1 METQI
6 RQYLEYLEIERG
18 YSTGTIEGYRG
29 YLARFLKWMVDTHPE
44 IRDFTQLNLD
54 HVRGYRMF
62 LARLRAPSGDLLKK
76 VTQAYYV
83 ISLRALLRYL
93 IVQRQSLVL
102 SPELI
107 ELPKIGDRVVH
118 YLTLDQIELLLQ
130 APDTLTGAGLRD
142 RAMIELLFSTGLRI
156 SELAKLNRDQFSL
169 ERREIGIIGKG
180 GKARVVF
187 LSDQATHWLGQYLA
201 KRQDQLRPVFISP
214 SGRKSAQEG
223 RLSVRTMERSIR
235 AYGRQVHLPF
245 DITPHTLRHS
255 FATDLLISGADIRA
269 VQEMLGHSSIRT
281 TQIYTHV
288 TDKQLREVHQVFHR
302 HSRGS

>member
-6 RQYLEYLEIERG
+6 QQYLEYLEIERG

-76 VTQAYYV
+76 VTQAYY
-83 ISLRALLRYL
+83 IIALRALLRYL

-130 APDTLTGAGLRD
+130 APDTLSL
-142 RAMIELLFSTGLRI
+142 IHI
-156 SELAKLNRDQFSL
+156 SEPTR
-169 ERREIGIIGKG
+169 
-180 GKARVVF
+180 
-187 LSDQATHWLGQYLA
+187 LG
-201 KRQDQLRPVFISP
+201 
-214 SGRKSAQEG
+214 
-223 RLSVRTMERSIR
+223 
-235 AYGRQVHLPF
+235 
-245 DITPHTLRHS
+245 
-255 FATDLLISGADIRA
+255 
-269 VQEMLGHSSIRT
+269 
-281 TQIYTHV
+281 
-288 TDKQLREVHQVFHR
+288 
-302 HSRGS
+302 

>member
-6 RQYLEYLEIERG
+6 RQYLEYLEIEKG
-18 YSTGTIEGYRG
+18 YSPGTIEGYSG
-29 YLARFLKWMVDTHPE
+29 YLARFLKWMTDIHPD
-44 IRDFTQLNLD
+44 IGDFTKLNLD

-76 VTQAYYV
+76 VTQAYH
-83 ISLRALLRYL
+83 IIALRALLRYL
-93 IVQRQSLVL
+93 IVQRQSPVI

-130 APDTLTGAGLRD
+130 APDTSTEAGLRD

-156 SELAKLNRDQFSL
+156 SELAKLNRDQLSL
-169 ERREIGIIGKG
+169 ARKEFGIIGKG

-187 LSDQATHWLGQYLA
+187 LSDQAVYWLGQYLA
-201 KRQDQLRPVFISP
+201 KRQDRFRPVFISLA
-214 SGRKSAQEG
+214 GRKSATES
-223 RLSVRTMERSIR
+223 RLSVRTMERHVR